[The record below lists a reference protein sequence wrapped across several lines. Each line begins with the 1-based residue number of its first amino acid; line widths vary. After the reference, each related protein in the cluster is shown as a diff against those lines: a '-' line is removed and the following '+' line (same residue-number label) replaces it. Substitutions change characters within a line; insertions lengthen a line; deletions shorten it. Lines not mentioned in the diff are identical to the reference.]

1 MGQATPETTPHDSSA
16 PGSPGLP
23 DGTERADVLIV
34 GGGLVGLATAVFLAR
49 QGVRAVLAERHRS
62 LAVHPRARGVNPRS
76 MELLRGV
83 GLEEAVRD
91 TVSAR
96 ALADNAGVIAVESL
110 AGRHLGELRQSYH
123 QDSGAD
129 YSVLSPSPWSLC
141 HQDELEPL
149 LHDKALELGADL
161 RFGREVSS
169 FTQDADG
176 VTAVL
181 RDLDGA
187 EGDGA
192 AEHRVR
198 ARYMIAADG
207 AGSRVRSALG
217 IPTHGPGTMAR
228 FVNIRFDAD
237 LREVLG
243 DRRFIICYTTAAGA
257 RCALLP
263 IDNADRWLLHVI
275 DDREAGSPRL
285 SEERC
290 VELVR
295 AAAGL
300 PDLDVTVHDALPWD
314 AAGLLAGR
322 FRQGRVFLVGD
333 AAHLMP
339 PSGAFGSNTGLADA
353 HNLAWKLAAVLRG
366 QAGEALLDSYD
377 AERRPV
383 ARATVEQAVLRSKD
397 RPRLVGQGTAEPD
410 PRLRPDPAVMFHYRY
425 RSDAVVAP
433 APVATDPGAGADG
446 APDLWEDDPRAVPG
460 TRAPH
465 VEVELDGEKLSTVDL
480 FGDGFVLLAAPGA
493 DWTAPARAAAEAT
506 GAAVRALTLTDAAT
520 AGPGEARAVSASWSE
535 RYAAAPGQA
544 VLVRPDG
551 FVAWRS
557 DTAADA
563 PAPEGTGA
571 RTARLTSA
579 LLRVLARDGGQRAEP
594 AQDARAA

>member
-1 MGQATPETTPHDSSA
+1 MGQAIPVPAAHETDAARAAAQGAGTAPEQT
-16 PGSPGLP
+16 
-23 DGTERADVLIV
+23 DVLIA

-49 QGVRAVLAERHRS
+49 HGVRTLLAERHHS

-83 GLEEAVRD
+83 GLEDAVRA
-91 TVSAR
+91 TVSGR
-96 ALADNAGVIAVESL
+96 ALAHNSGVIAVESL

-123 QDSGAD
+123 ADSGAD
-129 YSVLSPSPWSLC
+129 YSALSPSPWSLC

-149 LHDKALELGADL
+149 LYDKARELGAEL
-161 RFGREVSS
+161 RFGQEMTS

-176 VTAVL
+176 ITAVL
-181 RDLDGA
+181 RVRDGDR
-187 EGDGA
+187 EGEPVR
-192 AEHRVR
+192 EHRVR
-198 ARYMIAADG
+198 AAYMIAADG
-207 AGSRVRSALG
+207 AGSRIRGALG

-243 DRRFIICYTTAAGA
+243 ERRFIICYTTAAGA

-263 IDNADRWLLHVI
+263 LDNAERWLLHVV
-275 DDREAGSPRL
+275 DEREPDAPPL

-300 PDLDVTVHDALPWD
+300 PGLDVTVHDALPWD
-314 AAGLLAGR
+314 AAGLLADR
-322 FRQGRVFLVGD
+322 FRSDRVLLVGD

-397 RPRLVGQGTAEPD
+397 RPRLVGQGATEPD

-425 RSDAVVAP
+425 RSDAVVTEG
-433 APVATDPGAGADG
+433 VEGQGAAD
-446 APDLWEDDPRAVPG
+446 DVWETDPRAVPG

-465 VEVELDGEKLSTVDL
+465 VELEWDGEKLSTLDL
-480 FGDGFVLLAAPGA
+480 FGEGFVLLNTADVDWASPAA
-493 DWTAPARAAAEAT
+493 AAAEAT
-506 GAAVRALTLTDAAT
+506 GVAVRAVTVTDAGPAPTGT
-520 AGPGEARAVSASWSE
+520 ALAVSASWQE
-535 RYAAAPGQA
+535 RYATVPGEA

-557 DTAADA
+557 GGVGEATAES
-563 PAPEGTGA
+563 APERA
-571 RTARLTSA
+571 ARLVSA
-579 LLRVLARDGGQRAEP
+579 LRRVLAREHNEA
-594 AQDARAA
+594 